1 MRAMCVCGALLSFAA
16 VCALEG
22 DSISLMQAIMM
33 TAVGAPM
40 AIVGAFRSGICE

>member
-1 MRAMCVCGALLSFAA
+1 MKAMMMVGSALCFLA

-22 DSISLMQAIMM
+22 NGVSLMQASMM
-33 TAVGAPM
+33 LTAGMPM